1 MTAASLPIPAR
12 DRALP
17 SRVLLAGATVAVLD
31 GLFAVAFSAAVSGT
45 FAPGRVWQ
53 GVARNVIGPAAMDGG
68 AATVALGLAIHV
80 CVAYGWTTLYALLL
94 RASPALRR
102 TVASPARAV
111 AVGVAWGALV
121 WLVMRLVVI
130 PLGRVGWTPI
140 VWRTF
145 VPMLVGHMVVVGQPI
160 ALIVRPHAAQQRA
173 RRR

>member
-17 SRVLLAGATVAVLD
+17 SRVLLAGATVVVLD
-31 GLFAVAFSAAVSGT
+31 ALFAMSFSAVVTGT
-45 FAPGRVWQ
+45 VAPGRVWQ

-68 AATVALGLAIHV
+68 APAVALGLAIHV
-80 CVAYGWTTLYALLL
+80 TVAYGWTALYALLL

-102 TVASPARAV
+102 VVATPARAV
-111 AVGVAWGALV
+111 AVGAAWGALV

-130 PLGRVGWTPI
+130 PLGRVGWSPI

-145 VPMLVGHMVVVGQPI
+145 LPMLVGHMIVVGQPI
-160 ALIVRPHAAQQRA
+160 ALLVRP
-173 RRR
+173 RRGR